1 MAKVDNKTVK
11 EKCNTMNDAWVE
23 GAPAVNFNGI
33 KQTDFQTAIEA
44 AAADDAAINL

>member
-23 GAPAVNFNGI
+23 GAAAVTFNGI
-33 KQTDFQTAIEA
+33 KQMDFQAAIE